1 MASSFTYG
9 LQDSSGGKSY
19 HGATIAAAITPSQVT
34 TFVNAAIA
42 PFSDAAHIQSA
53 VKSTVDVTGNTPGGT
68 TGIERR
74 GQVILKNTA
83 DGRRFVITI
92 PAVSAASIS
101 PNGQHK
107 ASLTTACCD
116 AVLAAFNTLSG
127 LTCLYVSS
135 YADGSQFQR

>member
-1 MASSFTYG
+1 MSSSFTYG

-19 HGATIAAAITPSQVT
+19 HGATIAAAITPDQVT
-34 TFVNAAIA
+34 TFVNSAVI
-42 PFSDAAHIQSA
+42 PFSEAAHIQSA
-53 VKSTVDVTGNTPGGT
+53 VKSAIDVTGNNP
-68 TGIERR
+68 TGVTGVERR
-74 GQVILKNTA
+74 GQVILKNIA

-92 PAVSAASIS
+92 PAISAAAIL

-107 ASLTTACCD
+107 ASLTVACCN
-116 AVLAAFNTLSG
+116 AVLAAFNSLSG

>member
-1 MASSFTYG
+1 MATSFTYG

-19 HGATIAAAITPSQVT
+19 HGATIAASITPAQVT
-34 TFVNAAIA
+34 TFVTSAIV
-42 PFSDAAHIQSA
+42 PYSDAAHIQSA

-68 TGIERR
+68 TGVERR

-92 PAVSAASIS
+92 PAIAAAAIE
-101 PNGQHK
+101 PNGQYK
-107 ASLTTACCD
+107 ASLTTACCNT
-116 AVLAAFNTLSG
+116 VLSAFNTLSG
-127 LTCLYVSS
+127 LTCVFVSS